1 MRFFGGLLPCLGVR
15 SNALYCVL
23 YAFNN
28 YVAEEMLLRKKC
40 FTYLTVVYY
49 KVILSAIKNF

>member
-1 MRFFGGLLPCLGVR
+1 MRFSGGLLPCLGVR

-40 FTYLTVVYY
+40 FKYLTVV
-49 KVILSAIKNF
+49 LL